1 MAASLNDAHHIRFLD
16 SVRTNRPASIAKTK
30 RRVKLFIQT
39 QARRRFVERVLGRGT
54 VAMARLAGAPM
65 LRFFTRPLASRRVGA
80 SFARRAAGTV
90 RHRALNTRRGWDCHV
105 SGLEGN
111 APIRPGHYRRWIGRS
126 RPSSGL
132 PPLMTSVP
140 WCCCSPASTTPITAR
155 CYARC
160 TPVPGA
166 TAVCRSS
173 TRRDRRG
180 ARPPRRGPCAR
191 RALQPRVTGRACR
204 RSSGRATC
212 ARRDCANAAGTSRVP
227 ASVATRTASR
237 LAALVS
243 ADLYFIPGLTPL
255 TGDAVPRDC
264 PRKPGRPHCAD

>member
-1 MAASLNDAHHIRFLD
+1 MNDAHHIRFLD

-155 CYARC
+155 CCARC

-180 ARPPRRGPCAR
+180 ARPPRRGPVRAACASTSCHR
-191 RALQPRVTGRACR
+191 EGMPAIQRPRHLRAPRLRERGWHEQGTCV
-204 RSSGRATC
+204 RSNSHR
-212 ARRDCANAAGTSRVP
+212 
-227 ASVATRTASR
+227 
-237 LAALVS
+237 
-243 ADLYFIPGLTPL
+243 
-255 TGDAVPRDC
+255 
-264 PRKPGRPHCAD
+264 